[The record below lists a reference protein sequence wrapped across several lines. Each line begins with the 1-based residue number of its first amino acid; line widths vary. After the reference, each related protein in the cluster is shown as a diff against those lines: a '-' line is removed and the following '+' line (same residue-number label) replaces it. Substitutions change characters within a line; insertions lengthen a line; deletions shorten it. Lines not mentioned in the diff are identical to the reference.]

1 MSITI
6 EALIERF
13 GIEWAFRIIGFIAL
27 CLMCPASWMLKERVR
42 PKKGSFL
49 EWYVKL
55 AG

>member
-13 GIEWAFRIIGFIAL
+13 GIEWAFRIVGIIAL
-27 CLMCPASWMLKERVR
+27 CLMCPASWLLKERRR

-49 EWYVKL
+49 EW
-55 AG
+55 